1 MFLLT
6 PEDVEINSI
15 QHPKQAKK
23 VPILSYQDKTFRLLK
38 VFSAYQYTEAHAS
51 WRDLTDCK
59 GQACVLLE
67 EFHRYSIWRQVQV
80 DAGLLRSAAPAAY
93 IKACILLIQSLYSDV
108 EQLLGSHQAKNF
120 GAGLERG
127 ATRQIGAIGGLGAV
141 LRIDPLS
148 ELLPQWKED
157 DISALLIELH
167 RFGVKFFGRSKF
179 TDRTLLALDD
189 LSGNDKAVFLNWLK
203 LSLLSNLWLG

>member
-6 PEDVEINSI
+6 PEDVEINSV

-38 VFSAYQYTEAHAS
+38 VFSAYQYAEAHAS
-51 WRDLTDCK
+51 WRDLTDGK

-67 EFHRYSIWRQVQV
+67 ELHRYSIWRQVQV

-120 GAGLERG
+120 GTSLERST
-127 ATRQIGAIGGLGAV
+127 TRQIGAAGGLGV
-141 LRIDPLS
+141 ILRIDPLS

-167 RFGVKFFGRSKF
+167 RYGVNFFGRAKF

-189 LSGNDKAVFLNWLK
+189 LPGNDKAIFLNWLK
-203 LSLLSNLWLG
+203 LSLLCNLWLG

>member
-38 VFSAYQYTEAHAS
+38 VFGAHQYAETHAS
-51 WRDLTDCK
+51 WRELTDSQ

-67 EFHRYSIWRQVQV
+67 ELHRYSIWRQVQV
-80 DAGLLRSAAPAAY
+80 DAGLLRSAAPSAY
-93 IKACILLIQSLYSDV
+93 IKACILLIQALYSDV
-108 EQLLGSHQAKNF
+108 EQLLGTSQSKMF
-120 GAGLERG
+120 GTALERS
-127 ATRQIGAIGGLGAV
+127 ATKQMGSIGGLGAI
-141 LRIDPLS
+141 LRVDPLS
-148 ELLPQWKED
+148 ERLPQWKED

-167 RFGVKFFGRSKF
+167 RFGVKFLGRAKF

-189 LSGNDKAVFLNWLK
+189 LPGNDKAVFLNWLK
-203 LSLLSNLWLG
+203 LSLLCNLWLA